1 MIKKKH
7 RVMSFICSFVIM
19 LGVIISPFGDNLFSP
34 TKAEAADVIY
44 QFPDAKDVIKNACS
58 VLGAKYKYGS
68 KGGLL
73 SNTIIDPETIRTN
86 NPDYYPG
93 RSLDCSGFV
102 SWTLARTGY
111 TINGYGSNGTYNLP
125 LDTDQ
130 WYKHSGNFTVN
141 YGGNHKSI
149 GWDKPNTPTTLND
162 SVPVNKRRHYW
173 EKPDDNKTPIAAG
186 SVVISKNSGGTT
198 DHMWFYLGEFA
209 NKQEVKDYLADIGVS
224 SSLINDNT
232 VYSVGNSTHW
242 RIENNADKGVVINNG
257 EDGKHGGALNV
268 YAIEVTDRLEFSAQK
283 TFQGLPTSAYDPSEH
298 ISSSWYSK
306 AKCLFT
312 LSVNGSVVA
321 IGTTGENNTSAD
333 NINIAWKLE
342 PQASLKGVSL
352 KEDSTTVLKFAN
364 LYNKVTIT
372 ETAYSQGHEPV
383 TKTYTKVVV
392 KDSLNTKDDSNKQ
405 LTNKPKYG
413 IINIKKKAASG
424 NYSMRDMA
432 GAEFDLYYVEFSE
445 YYNAIKVSDKGVV
458 TIDKNVKGYDRVG
471 KVGHFKIN
479 DDGTVT
485 ATAIKGTAGFLKGY
499 TPKANGGQLEEC
511 LIGNYGLVET
521 KAPKNSKFKLPKANT
536 IFKGGISDS
545 IGWTYTITATDP
557 VEENVTISVE
567 KVPENSELNSAN
579 YNGTEY
585 YLFYSATA
593 KPAIQVGEPNSLFNG
608 FYTRSASSTNSEHI
622 ATFIIDKEGHGHL
635 NYLSRSIYPDLNK
648 LGGNIFAGDDG
659 HYSLVEV
666 KAPRNACFDDTIYY
680 QHLFNGGTTNY
691 TFTSEEPS
699 PEDPME
705 LEIYKEGARNE
716 LNYKKSL
723 DGTEFTV
730 NFYLGYNNWNILT
743 QDIKSGTKPDKTL
756 VYTVKN
762 GQVRFDDSSYLT
774 SGTPYTDEDDN
785 IIWPVGIYAV
795 AESKP
800 ASGFI
805 IDNDGWTDSKGNT
818 YSAKNGNGLVFR
830 VIQNSDDPGKA
841 HTEILSS
848 SNTWVN
854 VDSLSTSA
862 KPLSF
867 TAINT
872 PETGTFSL
880 SKDAVYS
887 NNSTEKLSNIAF
899 TAYYFDTSKPEYQL
913 SYDKVLE
920 ALANNDS
927 ATYNKILENDSDAR
941 FNFATDSHGEYQS
954 SRLLTGNYVIV
965 EKICDG
971 NTGMY
976 LAKPVTVTVVA
987 NKNTVVD
994 TNPIKNYVPNL
1005 STQEWDGQ
1013 ISGSDYKTHMSNP
1026 DSDVKIVDTVKYTNL
1041 KPDTTY
1047 TLKAII
1053 MDVTDGTPVILRT
1066 SDGNSIQARQ
1076 LIHTSKGFAPVSGSI
1091 DVKFNSFSTSNMM
1104 IGNDKNEAT
1113 KVNAAGRKFVIYEFL
1128 FDGDQINIALTE
1140 SDLNKLTNN
1149 SATVA
1154 NASYTKINDK
1164 LKYIGHYDS
1173 SDINQIGYFPEL
1185 HTLESDAKSLTHVS
1199 AIWDNHGTE
1208 MVTVNDTL
1216 TYKNLDTKLKYSIKV
1231 SVIDVDTKKVLGTK
1245 EVPMTITSANGTKK
1259 IEGLEV
1265 PVKSNN
1271 VETNKFYITE
1281 VLYAETSN
1289 GSEVAAS
1296 HTQQINDQT
1305 GMVARI
1311 GTKVNSNKNSTG
1323 IETPNNILGVWASD
1337 KVTLT
1342 DTIELHNLN
1351 NELYTIVCE
1360 YHYVGGKHNK
1370 ELVKDANGKELKV
1383 TKTDVKLSDGTIDM
1397 VLKDLDLT
1405 NLRDETIVAYET
1417 IYFTNSKGEKV
1428 VIAQEHDDSS
1438 LTQSLRV
1445 VGVPINFIKKNQ
1457 FDEVV
1462 PGSTFSLRKDTEDG
1476 TEIEHWVSTS
1486 ELHTT
1491 YLVDGTYFLVETD
1504 APDGYALN
1512 EPVKF
1517 TIKAGK
1523 LYIDGEEIPSL
1534 TVVHRDPNL
1543 TSLPSTG
1550 GIGTGIFFTAG
1561 MLSMLAAAYVIK
1573 KRED

>member
-34 TKAEAADVIY
+34 TKAEAANVLY
-44 QFPDAKDVIKNACS
+44 EFPTGGDVIKKACEL
-58 VLGAKYKYGS
+58 LGKSYVPSG
-68 KGGLL
+68 KGGLYNG
-73 SNTIIDPETIRTN
+73 SASPASSVS
-86 NPDYYPG
+86 G
-93 RSLDCSGFV
+93 VDCSGLV
-102 SWTLARTGY
+102 AWTLASLGY
-111 TINGYGSNGTYNLP
+111 STQGFGWNSPVPIDTY
-125 LDTDQ
+125 Q
-130 WYKHSGNFTVN
+130 WYNGVLNTSTERTVK
-141 YGGNHKSI
+141 YKGVSKTVKFEKV
-149 GWDKPNTPTTLND
+149 DVPTQNNPYV
-162 SVPVNKRRHYW
+162 SASQRHEYW
-173 EKPDDNKTPIAAG
+173 ENPDGSTIKEGSIVIARRVDG
-186 SVVISKNSGGTT
+186 NMTL
-198 DHMWFYLGEFA
+198 DHMWFYIGEFA
-209 NKQEVKDYLADIGVS
+209 NVKAIKDYLTSITGKDLS
-224 SSLINDNT
+224 SYIHDT
-232 VYSVGNSTHW
+232 HPGSTHW
-242 RIENNADKGVVINNG
+242 RIESCYGKGVQINNG
-257 EDGKHGGALNV
+257 DEGKDASALNA
-268 YAIEVTDRLEFSAQK
+268 YAIDLVDGLEFSASK
-283 TFQGLPTSAYDPSEH
+283 TFGTSSSGYDPSKL
-298 ISSSWYSK
+298 SGWYQKST
-306 AKCLFT
+306 CTFD
-312 LSVNGSVVA
+312 LSVNGIKVA
-321 IGTTGENNTSAD
+321 TGTASGNENVTWSLTTAAASAGVTHKENSDKILRFSNT
-333 NINIAWKLE
+333 I
-342 PQASLKGVSL
+342 
-352 KEDSTTVLKFAN
+352 
-364 LYNKVTIT
+364 NKVTIT
-372 ETAYSQGHEPV
+372 ETAYSKGYEPV
-383 TKTYTKVVV
+383 SKTYTKTVT
-392 KDSLNTKDDSNKQ
+392 KDSLNTKDFSQ
-405 LTNKPKYG
+405 GAITNRPKYG
-413 IINIKKKAASG
+413 SLTIAKKAEKG
-424 NYSMRDMA
+424 NYSMKDMA
-432 GAEFDLYYVEFSE
+432 GAEFDLYYVE
-445 YYNAIKVSDKGVV
+445 YSDYFDCISVKNGVV
-458 TIDKNVKGYDRVG
+458 TVLTKDPSDSKDHSSRLG
-471 KVGHFKIN
+471 KVGHYKIN
-479 DDGTVT
+479 NDGSVT
-485 ATAIKGTAGFLKGY
+485 ATALAVSNANNILNGY
-499 TPKANGGQLEEC
+499 KPKANGANLNEL
-511 LIGNYGLVET
+511 LIGNYVLVET
-521 KAPKNSKFKLPKANT
+521 KAPTNPKIKLPADSKNKFVGAISANT
-536 IFKGGISDS
+536 TGLV
-545 IGWTYTITATDP
+545 TITATDP

-593 KPAIQVGEPNSLFNG
+593 KPAIQVGEPNSLSNG

-666 KAPRNACFDDTIYY
+666 KAPRNACFDDTVYY
-680 QHLFNGGTTNY
+680 QYLTNGGTTNY

-705 LEIYKEGARNE
+705 LEIYKEGAKNE

-756 VYTVKN
+756 VYTVKD
-762 GQVRFDDSSYLT
+762 GKVEFDMSSYLT
-774 SGTPYTDEDDN
+774 SGTPYTDDDGY
-785 IIWPVGIYAV
+785 IIWPVGIYTV
-795 AESKP
+795 TESKS
-800 ASGFI
+800 AHGFI

-830 VIQNSDDPGKA
+830 VVQDSDDPANA

-848 SNTWVN
+848 SNTWVS

-867 TAINT
+867 TAVNT

-880 SKDAVYS
+880 SKNAVYS

-899 TAYYFDTSKPEYQL
+899 TAYYFDTNKPEYQL
-913 SYDKVLE
+913 NYDKLLE

-965 EKICDG
+965 EKTCDG
-971 NTGMY
+971 NAGMY

-1104 IGNDKNEAT
+1104 IGNDKNEAV

-1128 FDGDQINIALTE
+1128 FNGDQTNTALTE

-1154 NASYTKINDK
+1154 NASYTKINGK

-1185 HTLESDAKSLTHVS
+1185 HTIESDAKSLTHVS
-1199 AIWDNHGTE
+1199 AIWDKNGTE

-1216 TYKNLDTKLKYSIKV
+1216 TYKNLDPKLKYSIKV

-1245 EVPMTITSANGTKK
+1245 EVPMTITSANGTKE
-1259 IEGLEV
+1259 ITGLEV

-1281 VLYAETSN
+1281 VLYAETSQ
-1289 GSEVAAS
+1289 GSVVAAS
-1296 HTQQINDQT
+1296 HTQQIDDQT

-1370 ELVKDANGKELKV
+1370 ELVKDTNGKELKV

-1462 PGSTFSLRKDTEDG
+1462 PGSTFSLRKDTENG